1 MNMLKNLFG
10 KKDERQG
17 VPSHMQNFKIFG
29 SVFRREDKTS
39 KIM

>member
-1 MNMLKNLFG
+1 MLKNLFG